1 MPAAPHVSKVKAHQ
15 MTTTLRWLAI
25 PPAIVAA
32 WALAILLGI
41 GLLEVAICFCP
52 ADDMVSG
59 MCVAPWYRYV
69 EGGIVVGCAGIAA
82 ALILVVSVLLAP
94 SHRVVVATVVL
105 GGGVAV
111 AFFMAYKSGAWDS
124 FGGAVLAGFI
134 AWFAMQRW
142 AQMPAKG
149 PDVL

>member
-1 MPAAPHVSKVKAHQ
+1 

-25 PPAIVAA
+25 PAAIVAA

-41 GLLEVAICFCP
+41 GLFEVAIRFCP
-52 ADDMVSG
+52 SDDMVSG

-69 EGGIVVGCAGIAA
+69 EGGIVVGCAGVAA
-82 ALILVVSVLLAP
+82 ALILAVSVLLAP
-94 SHRVVVATVVL
+94 SHRVAVAAVVL

-111 AFFMAYKSGAWDS
+111 AFYMAYMTGAWDS
-124 FGGAVLAGFI
+124 FGGAVLAGGI

-142 AQMPAKG
+142 AHTPAKG